1 MNENENIITLT
12 DEEGNEVEFEVLDI
26 VIYQG
31 EDYIV
36 LLENTEEADE
46 VVILKVGEADEDGD
60 ETYLPVDDEET
71 LNDVF
76 DLFKARFE
84 DEFSFEE

>member
-1 MNENENIITLT
+1 M
-12 DEEGNEVEFEVLDI
+12 
-26 VIYQG
+26 
-31 EDYIV
+31 
-36 LLENTEEADE
+36 
-46 VVILKVGEADEDGD
+46 GEADEDGD
-60 ETYLPVDDEET
+60 ETYLPVEDEEV